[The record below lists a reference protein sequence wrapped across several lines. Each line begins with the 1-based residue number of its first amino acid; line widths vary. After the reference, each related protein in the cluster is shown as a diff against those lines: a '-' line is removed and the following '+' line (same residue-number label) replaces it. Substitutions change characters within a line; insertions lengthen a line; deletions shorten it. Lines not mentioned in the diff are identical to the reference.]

1 MSHMGGTS
9 AAGSGHNEF
18 YYIGQKN
25 NPSTA
30 AGTYMQG
37 FGGGGND
44 FGVKPSAGGQG
55 FNTGMKGGYP
65 GESFDLDIMMP
76 PDIASID
83 SDISKDTIQF
93 EISNMILFILDKLSA
108 MTPAP
113 IQGGNFGIPGWG
125 AGGHGLDPY
134 P

>member
-1 MSHMGGTS
+1 
-9 AAGSGHNEF
+9 
-18 YYIGQKN
+18 
-25 NPSTA
+25 
-30 AGTYMQG
+30 
-37 FGGGGND
+37 
-44 FGVKPSAGGQG
+44 
-55 FNTGMKGGYP
+55 MKGGYP

-83 SDISKDTIQF
+83 SDISKNTIQF